1 MHTGVSVPIFF
12 IINFVIVIVI
22 VTVLSINY
30 SHQVKVFRNEVALRF
45 VCKRLQD
52 ILNLLMRNVP
62 KWCNVPIL
70 CCYELKD

>member
-30 SHQVKVFRNEVALRF
+30 SHQVKVFQNEVAHTEPF
-45 VCKRLQD
+45 
-52 ILNLLMRNVP
+52 NA
-62 KWCNVPIL
+62 
-70 CCYELKD
+70 

>member
-12 IINFVIVIVI
+12 IINFVIVIDI

-30 SHQVKVFRNEVALRF
+30 SHQVKVFQNEVALRF

-70 CCYELKD
+70 RCYELKD